1 MLAETLL
8 ETDCTML
15 LTVQLSWIEI
25 GILFFASTIFG
36 LAVHFF
42 VTTRRSLKQYIQPDK
57 KKNPKKKI
65 EPVSLVDKESH
76 LLQVQE
82 RLQSFKPKQ
91 KLEEEENSISEKNDL
106 PKDQLVLSLKQTV
119 AQQQKLLN
127 GFLRKVEEMEDNGKE
142 ELKLENEDLRAEIKK
157 LEELV
162 DNKAA
167 EVEGLQQQVSTAQSM
182 VARID
187 EIYSEFESLQ
197 QRMRELEEQA
207 RRANALEMELEEAR
221 ESYEL
226 ARKDML
232 RKQEKL
238 EQVLNENTEL
248 KNQLHDIEDKLSEAN
263 RQRQQ
268 LQKKVQF
275 LQDLND
281 DMHNMTEANKK
292 LQNELRRIGELES
305 MLNMIAEERD
315 QLLKKQYK

>member
-1 MLAETLL
+1 
-8 ETDCTML
+8 ML
-15 LTVQLSWIEI
+15 LSVQLSWIEI

-57 KKNPKKKI
+57 KNQLNKKKQ
-65 EPVSLVDKESH
+65 ERVLVGDKNSQ
-76 LLQVQE
+76 LLQLHE
-82 RLQSFKPKQ
+82 RLQQIKPKPR
-91 KLEEEENSISEKNDL
+91 LEEEEDVSVVERNDIS
-106 PKDQLVLSLKQTV
+106 KDQMVFSLKQTV

-142 ELKLENEDLRAEIKK
+142 ELKLENEDLRTEIKR

-162 DNKAA
+162 DTKAA
-167 EVEGLQQQVSTAQSM
+167 EAESLQQQVSTAQSM

-187 EIYSEFESLQ
+187 EIYGEFEALQ

-207 RRANALEMELEEAR
+207 RRANALEIELEEAR

-226 ARKDML
+226 ARKDMF

-238 EQVLNENTEL
+238 EQILNENTEL

>member
-1 MLAETLL
+1 
-8 ETDCTML
+8 ML
-15 LTVQLSWIEI
+15 LSVQLSWIEI
-25 GILFFASTIFG
+25 GILFFASTIFA

-42 VTTRRSLKQYIQPDK
+42 VTTRRSLKQYIQPERRVRK
-57 KKNPKKKI
+57 EKNQTTPATLKDR
-65 EPVSLVDKESH
+65 EVQ
-76 LLQVQE
+76 LLQLQE
-82 RLQSFKPKQ
+82 RVQQVKQ
-91 KLEEEENSISEKNDL
+91 RPVEEQRQEAPAAEKGDL
-106 PKDQLVLSLKQTV
+106 SKDQMILSLKQTV

-142 ELKLENEDLRAEIKK
+142 ELRLENEDLRTEIKK

-162 DNKAA
+162 DTKAA
-167 EVEGLQQQVSTAQSM
+167 EAESLQQQVATAQSM

-187 EIYSEFESLQ
+187 EIYGEFETLQ
-197 QRMRELEEQA
+197 VRMRELEEQA
-207 RRANALEMELEEAR
+207 RHANSLETELEEAR
-221 ESYEL
+221 ESFEA
-226 ARKDML
+226 ARKDLL

-238 EQVLNENTEL
+238 EQVLNENAEL
-248 KNQLHDIEDKLSEAN
+248 KNQLHEIEDKLSEAN
-263 RQRQQ
+263 RQRLQ

-315 QLLKKQYK
+315 QLLRKQYK

>member
-1 MLAETLL
+1 LSAETLL
-8 ETDCTML
+8 ETNCQML
-15 LTVQLSWIEI
+15 LSIQLSWIEI

-42 VTTRRSLKQYIQPDK
+42 VTTRKSLRQYIQPDK
-57 KKNPKKKI
+57 IKASKKDKK
-65 EPVSLVDKESH
+65 ELTSLQDKESQIQQLH
-76 LLQVQE
+76 E
-82 RLQSFKPKQ
+82 RLQQAKPK
-91 KLEEEENSISEKNDL
+91 LAFEEEIVVEDKNDGS
-106 PKDQLVLSLKQTV
+106 KDQLIHCLKQTV
-119 AQQQKLLN
+119 SQQQKLLN

-142 ELKLENEDLRAEIKK
+142 ELKLENEDLKAEIKR

-162 DNKAA
+162 DTKGA
-167 EVEGLQQQVSTAQSM
+167 EIESLQQQVTTAQSM

-187 EIYSEFESLQ
+187 EIYGEFEALQ
-197 QRMRELEEQA
+197 QRMRETEEKA
-207 RRANALEMELEEAR
+207 RLVNALEIELEEAR

-226 ARKDML
+226 ARRDML

-248 KNQLHDIEDKLSEAN
+248 KNQLHDIEDKLTEAN

-292 LQNELRRIGELES
+292 LQTELRRIGELES